1 MASRL
6 VVVGAGHAAGQLVDS
21 VRREGWVGE
30 ILLVGEEPYLP
41 YQRPPLSKKFLSGD
55 LALERTYFRPPAA
68 YEKNAV
74 DLHLDT
80 QVTAIERDQQR
91 VVTASGEQ
99 IEYSALALTT
109 GSRARTIQIPGIDL
123 EGVFYLRSIDDVLKI
138 RAGMRES
145 MNVAILGGGY
155 IGLEV
160 AAVLRS
166 MGHQVTV
173 LEMADRVMA
182 RVVAP
187 AISHFY
193 EAEHRAKGVEIL
205 TGAAVEAVLGQGQVE
220 GVRCADGTEI
230 SADMLIVGVG
240 VVPNV
245 ELAQA
250 CGLRCDNGICVDA
263 EARTSDP
270 RIVAAGD
277 CTWHPNG
284 HYGHSLRLESVHNAV
299 EQAKAAAATV
309 CGNSKPYNQV
319 PWFWSDQY
327 DLKLQIA
334 GLTTGYDDS
343 VVRGD
348 TDARSFSV
356 FYLRDGRLI
365 ASDNVN
371 SPQNFMVTR
380 KLLAEGVT
388 PSTEQLADPDFALK
402 SLL

>member
-1 MASRL
+1 MANRL

-21 VRREGWVGE
+21 ARREGWEDE

-74 DLHLDT
+74 ELQLET
-80 QVTAIERDQQR
+80 RVTAIDRDRQR
-91 VVTASGEQ
+91 VTTADGEQ

-109 GSRARTIQIPGIDL
+109 GARARRIQIPGIDL
-123 EGVFYLRSIDDVLKI
+123 AGVFYLRSIDDVLKI
-138 RAGMRES
+138 RSNMREA
-145 MNVAILGGGY
+145 MRIAILGGGY

-160 AAVLRS
+160 AAVLRQ
-166 MGHQVTV
+166 MGHEVTV

-187 AISHFY
+187 AISQFY
-193 EAEHRAKGVEIL
+193 EAEHRGQGVQIL
-205 TGAAVEAVLGQGQVE
+205 TGAAVEAVLGEDRVE
-220 GVRCADGTEI
+220 GVRCADGIEVP
-230 SADMLIVGVG
+230 ADILIVGVG

-250 CGLRCDNGICVDA
+250 CGLDCDNGICVDA
-263 EARTSDP
+263 EGRTCDP
-270 RIVAAGD
+270 HIVAAGD
-277 CTWHPNG
+277 CTWHPNE
-284 HYGHSLRLESVHNAV
+284 HYGHALRLESVHNAV
-299 EQAKAAAATV
+299 EQAKTAAASV
-309 CGNSKPYNQV
+309 CGKSKPYNQV

-334 GLTTGYDDS
+334 GLTAGYDQS
-343 VVRGD
+343 VVRGRP
-348 TDARSFSV
+348 DARSFSV
-356 FYLRDGRLI
+356 FYLRDGKLI

-371 SPQNFMVTR
+371 SPQNFMATR
-380 KLLAEGVT
+380 KLLAAGVT
-388 PSTEQLADPDFALK
+388 PSPDQLADPDFALK
-402 SLL
+402 GLL